1 MLNTRA
7 VTIGLLSCAGIVLV
21 GTGLF
26 AAKEQPPAEAAELY
40 QLREPVRLVPPHWS
54 DTHLRSLSA
63 ESNVEQSIY
72 LSAVQLTELERTQGD
87 VTKAE
92 PYLEQLAQRAPTQP
106 LKNAVRRLLVDIAL
120 ERRDYKAAEK
130 HLKTIIDESLSQF

>member
-1 MLNTRA
+1 MLKSR
-7 VTIGLLSCAGIVLV
+7 TITVGLLSSVGIVLL
-21 GTGLF
+21 GTGIF
-26 AAKEQPPAEAAELY
+26 AAKEQPPAETAELY

-54 DTHLRSLSA
+54 DTHLRSLEA

-72 LSAVQLTELERTQGD
+72 LSAVQLSELERTQGD
-87 VTKAE
+87 VTKVE

-106 LKNAVRRLLVDIAL
+106 LKNAIRRLLVDIAL

-130 HLKTIIDESLSQF
+130 QLKTIIDESLSQF